1 MPTSDTSR
9 PDSPWRPPRCRCNPS
24 FTCARPRDTR
34 YCSLKA
40 GEFSGFAAKLRLS
53 GRSPEDGMQVPTRPR
68 LGKIG
73 PSLSEILIQI
83 AQDETRRRIS
93 VRDLLV
99 ALRARAIGALIF
111 VFALPNIIPLP
122 PGASSILGAPL
133 LFLTA
138 QLALGL
144 KPWLPSVIADR
155 SMDRM
160 HFAAAVRRIAPWLAR
175 AERLL
180 RPRVETLARPPFE
193 YLIGAICLLLS
204 IILFLPIPMG
214 NMPPAIAICLFALA
228 ILERDGIWVLAGLC
242 ATMAPVAIVW
252 GVLFARFRSALFLL
266 ERLLDL
272 AQPRTWRR
280 KDLPPGRL
288 THI

>member
-1 MPTSDTSR
+1 
-9 PDSPWRPPRCRCNPS
+9 
-24 FTCARPRDTR
+24 
-34 YCSLKA
+34 
-40 GEFSGFAAKLRLS
+40 
-53 GRSPEDGMQVPTRPR
+53 MQVPTQPR

-99 ALRARAIGALIF
+99 ALRDRAIGALIF
-111 VFALPNIIPLP
+111 VFAFPNIIPLP

-204 IILFLPIPMG
+204 IVLFLPIPMG

-228 ILERDGIWVLAGLC
+228 ILERDGVWVLAGLC
-242 ATMAPVAIVW
+242 ATIAAVAIVW
-252 GVLFARFRSALFLL
+252 GVLLALFQSALFLL
-266 ERLLDL
+266 ERLL
-272 AQPRTWRR
+272 P
-280 KDLPPGRL
+280 
-288 THI
+288 